1 MAYTYLIDLA
11 SVNHTRLSGKVNKYI
26 VIHYT
31 GNTTD
36 SAKSNANYFRS
47 VNRGASANIFVDD
60 NYVVQVVD
68 NSNAAWHCGVD
79 YSGGKAP
86 FWGKCKNENSIGI
99 EMCSV
104 NGAISEATFNN
115 TVTLTKNLMAKYG
128 IPASNVI
135 RHYDVCGKVCPG
147 WSGWGTRSGD
157 NGAIWAR
164 FKNAITETPNTQ
176 PYVIAGE
183 SNALYTFKVNNETV
197 VRVAPNSGADAVTK
211 IKAGSLQGVNQITK
225 DGWGHI
231 GNNAGW
237 ILLKGNSTPMNNTT
251 YNVISATTVKDIAN
265 SNGGN
270 VATLQVGSKQGICFI
285 SNSGYGLISNFAGWI
300 EMDHLKLP
308 NPNNSKV
315 YVIAGE
321 SNILYTFKV
330 NADTSVY
337 IAPNTGADKV
347 GSIKAGSLQGINQI
361 TKDGWGH
368 IGNNAGWILLKGNST
383 PMNNTSYQVKT
394 SKENVKD
401 IGKSSGKVVTVLPK
415 GSKQGICF
423 INNDG
428 RGLISNF
435 TGWVVMNHL
444 KKI

>member
-36 SAKSNANYFRS
+36 SAKGNANYFRS

-164 FKNAITETPNTQ
+164 FKNAITKTPNTQ

-183 SNALYTFKVNNETV
+183 SNTLYTFKVNNETV

-211 IKAGSLQGVNQITK
+211 
-225 DGWGHI
+225 
-231 GNNAGW
+231 
-237 ILLKGNSTPMNNTT
+237 
-251 YNVISATTVKDIAN
+251 
-265 SNGGN
+265 
-270 VATLQVGSKQGICFI
+270 
-285 SNSGYGLISNFAGWI
+285 
-300 EMDHLKLP
+300 
-308 NPNNSKV
+308 
-315 YVIAGE
+315 
-321 SNILYTFKV
+321 
-330 NADTSVY
+330 
-337 IAPNTGADKV
+337 
-347 GSIKAGSLQGINQI
+347 IKAGSLQGINQI

-401 IGKSSGKVVTVLPK
+401 IGKSFGKVVTVLPK

-435 TGWVVMNHL
+435 AGWVVMNHL